1 MGVMFVYTNKDK
13 GRRAPIFPFSLS
25 AEKRIPSYAENHRK
39 KVSAFPK
46 KVVDKLIYLCYN
58 IFENKVRN
66 KPLNR
71 NKKIKYKGES
81 IMERKYAAL
90 FLKEDKG
97 YSVFLADYDQATCG
111 ETLEEARSMAKELVE
126 LSAYSEGH
134 KAAEDIN
141 SVDIQALYKERTG
154 LELGKAELRN
164 AQLEYVEV
172 AEDVNS
178 YGVVEFS

>member
-1 MGVMFVYTNKDK
+1 MG
-13 GRRAPIFPFSLS
+13 
-25 AEKRIPSYAENHRK
+25 
-39 KVSAFPK
+39 
-46 KVVDKLIYLCYN
+46 
-58 IFENKVRN
+58 RN
-66 KPLNR
+66 
-71 NKKIKYKGES
+71 GQS
-81 IMERKYAAL
+81 RKYGAL
-90 FLKEDKG
+90 FLKEDNG

-154 LELGKAELRN
+154 LDLAKADLRN
-164 AQLEYVEV
+164 ARLEYVKV